1 MSNQK
6 ADFISVILNLKIS
19 LYLETDNNK
28 TKQASPLPP
37 SPNPKAAVVEATGEL
52 LFKLLFKSFK

>member
-28 TKQASPLPP
+28 TKQAPP
-37 SPNPKAAVVEATGEL
+37 PPNPKAAVVEATGEL

>member
-6 ADFISVILNLKIS
+6 AEFIYVILNFKIS
-19 LYLETDNNK
+19 FYLETDNNT
-28 TKQASPLPP
+28 TKQA
-37 SPNPKAAVVEATGEL
+37 NPKAAVVEATGEL